1 MLLNMMTDEEFETK
15 LDSGELDMQYAEYI
29 YENALIGN
37 GDMLIE
43 AMESGAFYESFKV
56 SFFNQQKAA

>member
-1 MLLNMMTDEEFETK
+1 MITDEEFEVM
-15 LDSGELDMQYAEYI
+15 LDNGDLDMEYAEYI

-43 AMESGAFYESFKV
+43 AIESGAFYEGFKESFLNQYKV
-56 SFFNQQKAA
+56 P